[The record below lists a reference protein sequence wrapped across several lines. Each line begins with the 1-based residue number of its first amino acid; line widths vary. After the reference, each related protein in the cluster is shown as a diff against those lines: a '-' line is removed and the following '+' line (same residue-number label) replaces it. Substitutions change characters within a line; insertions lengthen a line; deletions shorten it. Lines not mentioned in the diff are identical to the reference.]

1 MKKIIAFILMIVA
14 ALAVSSV
21 AVSANPYTGYNRIG
35 GYYEYGTT
43 WFGSGV
49 HAPSTTITVPNYQI
63 AYPTVPRAGGWFGN
77 SVGWVTGLRSP
88 VYGCMT
94 PTTTSAMYRTGCSGG
109 GWYGSGYGQPQASN
123 YRVRTGGA
131 FVY

>member
-1 MKKIIAFILMIVA
+1 MKKIIAFILMVVA
-14 ALAVSSV
+14 ALAVSSM

-43 WFGSGV
+43 WFGSGAI
-49 HAPSTTITVPNYQI
+49 HAPSTTITVASHQL

-88 VYGCMT
+88 VYGCVT
-94 PTTTSAMYRTGCSGG
+94 PTTTSATHRTSCSGG
-109 GWYGSGYGQPQASN
+109 YWHGSGYGQSS

>member
-1 MKKIIAFILMIVA
+1 MKKIIAFIIMVIA

-35 GYYEYGTT
+35 SYYESGVS
-43 WFGSGV
+43 WFGSGI
-49 HAPSTTITVPNYQI
+49 HSPSTTYTVASHQLY
-63 AYPTVPRAGGWFGN
+63 YPTTPRAGGWFGN
-77 SVGWVTGLRSP
+77 GVGWVTGLRSP
-88 VYGCMT
+88 VYGCVT
-94 PTTTSAMYRTGCSGG
+94 PTTTSGMYRTRCAGG
-109 GWYGSGYGQPQASN
+109 NWYGGGYGQPQATS